1 MEKVLRH
8 EKMIKK
14 KNNKTTKQH
23 NYTGHIDLQLI
34 KYQTVG
40 SLENNC

>member
-14 KNNKTTKQH
+14 KTTTKQH